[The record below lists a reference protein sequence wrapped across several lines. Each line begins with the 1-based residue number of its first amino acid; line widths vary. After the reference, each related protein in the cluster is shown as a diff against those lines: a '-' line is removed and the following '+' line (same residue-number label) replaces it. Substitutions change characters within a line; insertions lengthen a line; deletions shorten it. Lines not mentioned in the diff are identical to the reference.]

1 MFELG
6 LTDGAL
12 STLLGRL
19 RGVRM
24 KLYLLPPPSF
34 FLMFLMFLRNS
45 AVTFQRQRSLFRG
58 QSRFYD
64 EVIQRC

>member
-24 KLYLLPPPSF
+24 KLYLLFSLF
-34 FLMFLMFLRNS
+34 FMFLMFLRNS
-45 AVTFQRQRSLFRG
+45 AVTFPRQRSLFRG
-58 QSRFYD
+58 HSRL
-64 EVIQRC
+64 

>member
-6 LTDGAL
+6 LTDGVL

-24 KLYLLPPPSF
+24 KLCLLFSF
-34 FLMFLMFLRNS
+34 FDISCVAKEFSYHLSEAAEPLRGDGH
-45 AVTFQRQRSLFRG
+45 V
-58 QSRFYD
+58 
-64 EVIQRC
+64 

>member
-24 KLYLLPPPSF
+24 KLYLLF
-34 FLMFLMFLRNS
+34 
-45 AVTFQRQRSLFRG
+45 SLF
-58 QSRFYD
+58 FYVSHVSQ
-64 EVIQRC
+64 EFCCNLSEAAEPLQGTLTSLR

>member
-1 MFELG
+1 MFQLG

-24 KLYLLPPPSF
+24 KLYLLFFPP
-34 FLMFLMFLRNS
+34 
-45 AVTFQRQRSLFRG
+45 LFYV
-58 QSRFYD
+58 SH
-64 EVIQRC
+64 VS